1 MLSPWRKPIPL
12 RRSWCLW
19 EILCTIEAGAAAQ
32 FSVQLSADEEA
43 DFIAAVAGSW
53 HSAQEA
59 LTAVDVREAEAWQA
73 TDRAA
78 IAAAVEA
85 GVGFEETNVAVTAK
99 LREWLA
105 ATATAAV
112 GRLRAADD

>member
-1 MLSPWRKPIPL
+1 M
-12 RRSWCLW
+12 RRGHRAHA
-19 EILCTIEAGAAAQ
+19 AGAVPVAQ
-32 FSVQLSADEEA
+32 TDPAPPVVVPVGDPVHNRGRGPPDEEA

-53 HSAQEA
+53 QSAQEA

-85 GVGFEETNVAVTAK
+85 GVGFEETNVRGHTGQ
-99 LREWLA
+99 LE
-105 ATATAAV
+105 
-112 GRLRAADD
+112 